1 VLAEL
6 SQAGLNTRRAPPSFP
21 NQESDLMSA
30 AAIPQLS
37 HEEIL
42 GLNVPLESIFRAVER
57 AFVEHGKGNIEMPP
71 KIGVHTRPGTF
82 IHAMPA
88 YIPALGV
95 CGMKWVSGYPGNA
108 ARQLPTIA
116 GLVVLNDPENGLP
129 YALLDAQWITAI
141 RTAVVSALIV
151 RCCPPVQ
158 SRCLGLAG
166 CGVQGRFHLRCLL
179 HVLPATQQV
188 RLYDVREESARGLR
202 DEASGYSRAAVEIV
216 AGPEACL
223 RGADVAATCTSGR
236 LEVEDDWLPA
246 GATAVAVD
254 SHVAWGRLFGKVKL
268 IMDDEQQARQFEKLG
283 KYPGGLPP
291 VHAELGQILT
301 GAKPGRENNTERFL
315 GLPLG
320 LAIADLAVAQLVW
333 RSYVGARLGDNY

>member
-1 VLAEL
+1 
-6 SQAGLNTRRAPPSFP
+6 
-21 NQESDLMSA
+21 MSA
-30 AAIPQLS
+30 VPLPQLS

-42 GLNVPLESIFRAVER
+42 GLTLPLEKIFGAVEK

-71 KIGVHTRPGTF
+71 KIGVHPRAGTF

-88 YIPALGV
+88 YVPALGV
-95 CGMKWVSGYPGNA
+95 CGMKWVSGYPENSG
-108 ARQLPTIA
+108 RQLPTIA

-151 RCCPPVQ
+151 RCCPPTQ
-158 SRCLGLAG
+158 SRSLGLAG
-166 CGVQGRFHLRCLL
+166 CGVQGSYHLRCLL
-179 HVLPATQQV
+179 HVLPAIDHV
-188 RLYDVREESARGLR
+188 RLYDVREENARRLR
-202 DEASGYSRAAVEIV
+202 DEASSYSRAKVEV
-216 AGPEACL
+216 VPNPDACL

-236 LEVEDDWLPA
+236 LEVHDDWLLA

-254 SHVAWGRLFGKVKL
+254 SHVAWGRLFGQVKL
-268 IMDDEQQARQFEKLG
+268 VMDDEQQARQFEKQG

-291 VHAELGQILT
+291 VHAELGQILI
-301 GAKPGRENNTERFL
+301 GAKPGREHRSERIL

-333 RSYVGARLGDNY
+333 QTHAGQSTGEKL